1 MNNSVVVVGSV
12 GLDTVETSYG
22 IRRDALGG
30 AAVYFSLAAR
40 HLSRPRMIGV
50 VGNDFPAKHV
60 ELLKRNGID
69 VEGLQKVSGKSF
81 RWSGRYSLDG
91 NTAHTL
97 DTQLGV
103 FADFQPVVPENYLSG
118 DVLFLANID
127 PELQLHVLNQMDG
140 AIAGG
145 DTMKFWIQNKRP
157 PLMKVLRRLHLL
169 FVNDQEARLL
179 TGEHSLMKAS
189 LALLRLGPK
198 VAVVKKGEHGSMI
211 RTREATLFC
220 PPYPVEDV
228 RDPTGA
234 GDSFAGAFMAV
245 LAQSGRQGRK
255 LRPVVLAR
263 ACAFGSVVSSFTVQA
278 FGVRGL
284 LSMRQ
289 PEVRRRLK
297 KLKGFVRI
305 P

>member
-1 MNNSVVVVGSV
+1 MSNRVVVVGSV
-12 GLDTVETSYG
+12 ALDTVETSYG
-22 IRRDALGG
+22 IHREALGG

-40 HLSRPRMIGV
+40 HLSRPSVMGV

-60 ELLKRNGID
+60 ELLKKNGID

-81 RWSGRYSLDG
+81 RWSGRYSPDG

-103 FADFQPVVPENYLSG
+103 FAHFQPVVPRNYLAA

-127 PELQLHVLNQMDG
+127 PELQLHVLKQMDG
-140 AIAGG
+140 VLAGG
-145 DTMKFWIQNKRP
+145 DTMNFWIQTKRP
-157 PLMKVLRRLHLL
+157 QLMKMLRRLHLL

-211 RTREATLFC
+211 RTGETLLFC

-228 RDPTGA
+228 QDPTGA

-245 LAQSGRQGRK
+245 LARSGRQGRK
-255 LRPVVLAR
+255 LGAGILSK

-289 PEVRRRLK
+289 PEIRRRLK
-297 KLKGFVRI
+297 KLKGYVRI